1 MPGKKPEQTMIARRS
16 LILSVLALAAC
27 GGTGTQ
33 AKKHT
38 TFDGPQPSPEMNAK
52 VNYWADHYRVPR
64 PLVHR
69 VVIRESKYRP
79 EARNGPYFGLMQI
92 QPQTARTMGY
102 RGAPEGLLDADTNL
116 QYGVRYLRGAYMVAN
131 GNHDGAV
138 SWYSRGYYYE
148 AKRRGMLESTGL
160 RGS

>member
-1 MPGKKPEQTMIARRS
+1 MIARRS
-16 LILSVLALAAC
+16 LIFSVLALAAC
-27 GGTGTQ
+27 GSTGS
-33 AKKHT
+33 K
-38 TFDGPQPSPEMNAK
+38 GPKPRSYTGGPHPSPEMNAK
-52 VNYWADHYRVPR
+52 VNYWADHYNVPR

-102 RGAPEGLLDADTNL
+102 RGDPQGLLDADTNL
-116 QYGVRYLRGAYMVAN
+116 QYGVKYLRGAYLVAN
-131 GNHDGAV
+131 GNHDSAV

-148 AKRRGMLESTGL
+148 AKRRGLLEATGL
-160 RGS
+160 KASRV